1 VLPTKESIE
10 IGRRIGEEIDR
21 LFNTR
26 RDAAEAMGM
35 AETHLSQLISGSLPF
50 GPKNKKRFE
59 KIGGS
64 VVYAL
69 TGLRPDADSQKKA
82 IERENEETKILKF
95 LRSVGI
101 DSEYKIKEVIN
112 SNMVIAERFNQYNV
126 TPKRSRKGK
135 K

>member
-10 IGRRIGEEIDR
+10 IGRRIGVEIDR

-69 TGLRPDADSQKKA
+69 TGMYPDAAAQKKA
-82 IERENEETKILKF
+82 VEREIEENNILKY

-101 DSEYKIKEVIN
+101 DTEDKVKDVIHP
-112 SNMVIAERFNQYNV
+112 SLVVAERMLQYKK
-126 TPKRSRKGK
+126 KRRAK
-135 K
+135 KQ

>member
-10 IGRRIGEEIDR
+10 IGRRIGVEIDR

-69 TGLRPDADSQKKA
+69 TGMYPDAAAQKKA
-82 IERENEETKILKF
+82 VEREIEENNILKY
-95 LRSVGI
+95 LRSLGI
-101 DSEYKIKEVIN
+101 DSEYKLREVIN
-112 SNMVIAERFNQYNV
+112 PSLMVAEKVYQYRGS
-126 TPKRSRKGK
+126 KKRKGK
-135 K
+135 H